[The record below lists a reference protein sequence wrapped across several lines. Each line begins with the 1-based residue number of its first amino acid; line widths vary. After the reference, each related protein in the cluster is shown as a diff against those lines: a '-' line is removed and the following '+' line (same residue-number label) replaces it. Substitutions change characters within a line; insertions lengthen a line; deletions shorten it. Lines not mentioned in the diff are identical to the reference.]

1 MSRLKKIHFA
11 SPLEVDYLQ
20 NVKCLKNGNLTVDMI

>member
-1 MSRLKKIHFA
+1 MSRLKEIHFA
-11 SPLEVDYLQ
+11 SLMGVDYLQ